1 MSLSPASELILRNQ
15 SDLNGRV
22 LFAHVPDDGIL
33 NQLRLSEKAM
43 VLTDDWRS
51 FRSLGSS
58 VQAEPLF
65 HAVLQ
70 SESTEQF
77 DQVVLYMPKAKEQAR
92 FLIAQLVRVLKPA
105 GTFWLVG
112 ENNGGIKSADK
123 LLMPFTD
130 NVVKHD
136 KAKKS
141 LLLSMQVVVDKVPE
155 FNLADWQQNWLLS
168 DAFAAADTPFSANE
182 LELISLPGV
191 FSHGRLDEGTLL
203 LLQHLPKV
211 RPSVGRIPK
220 ALDMGCGCGVIAMSL
235 LQRQPELELTACD
248 VSAMA
253 TEATRMGLEHNHLTA
268 SVQPSDMWQDIEGRF
283 DLVISNPPFHT
294 GLKTDYA
301 PTEAFISQAKK
312 HLNRGGE
319 LRIVA
324 NRFLK
329 YPDLIEAVFG
339 NCERIAETGKFC
351 VWSARV
357 L

>member
-15 SDLNGRV
+15 SGLKGRV
-22 LFAHVPDDGIL
+22 LFAHLPDDGML
-33 NQLRLSEKAM
+33 AQLRLDEKAT

-51 FRSLGSS
+51 YRSLQS
-58 VQAEPLF
+58 VTQAEPLF
-65 HAVLQ
+65 QAMLNAD
-70 SESTEQF
+70 SAGQF

-92 FLIAQLVRVLKPA
+92 FLIAQLVQALKPT
-105 GTFWLVG
+105 GQFWLVG

-123 LLMPFTD
+123 LLLPFTD
-130 NVVKHD
+130 QVTKLD

-141 LLLSMQVVVDKVPE
+141 LLLSMQVVVDKVPA
-155 FNLADWQQNWLLS
+155 FKAGDWQQHWCLS
-168 DAFAAADTPFSANE
+168 EAFDGTGSAFDRPD

-211 RPSVGRIPK
+211 RPSVGRISK
-220 ALDMGCGCGVIAMSL
+220 ALDMGCGCGVIGMSL
-235 LQRQPELELTACD
+235 LQRQADIELTACD

-253 TEATRMGLEHNHLTA
+253 VESTRQGLEHNGLQAT
-268 SVQPSDMWQDIEGRF
+268 VLPSDMWSQVEGRF

-294 GLKTDYA
+294 GVKTDYA
-301 PTEAFISQAKK
+301 PTQAFIHQAKK

-329 YPDLIEAVFG
+329 YPDLIESVFG

-351 VWSARV
+351 IWSARA
-357 L
+357 